1 MTELEKKAL
10 DCIKNHSHTL
20 AQNATESDI
29 EKREMELYLEGYKQ
43 CKREI
48 QKENEQLQQKWL
60 DSEYEKSKLVSQIK
74 KMECCENCDGWDYI
88 PNTGERDC
96 IETCCSNRSNW
107 RLRDRN

>member
-1 MTELEKKAL
+1 MIRYNT
-10 DCIKNHSHTL
+10 DCPYCHDVFDQYCNL
-20 AQNATESDI
+20 FQ
-29 EKREMELYLEGYKQ
+29 GYKHCDKTE
-43 CKREI
+43 CKVLDLLKEKE
-48 QKENEQLQQKWL
+48 QLKQENEQLQQKWL